1 MVFNKTEKQER
12 AYLQQVID
20 LLQKT
25 ICNTDVSVKE
35 NVDTLAEY
43 KDYLW
48 SNKDIDPH
56 EIRSMRES
64 ILNHFA
70 VGENVI
76 DKRKRLGKILD
87 IPYFGRIDFTENKT
101 GSKTLPIYIGVH
113 SFYDYESKISLI
125 YDWRAPISGLFYD
138 YELGE
143 AFYISPAGKVEGDI
157 SLKRQYHIRKSRME
171 FMIESSLTVHDDI
184 LQKELSSNTDD
195 KMKNIVA
202 TIQREQNRIIRNE
215 DASVLIIQGV
225 AGSGK
230 TSIALHRIAYLLYAM
245 KGEISSKDILIIS
258 PNKVFADYISN
269 VLPELGEESVPEISM
284 EQILSGVLENKYK
297 HQTFFEQV
305 DELLG
310 NPAAG
315 YVERI
320 QYKATFEF
328 ISALD
333 KFILYI
339 ENTYFKAVDVKL
351 TKYVNIPAEFIEE
364 QFRRF
369 NRYPMRQRFETMTDY
384 ILEMVQIQYRI
395 SVTTAERNLLK
406 KEIRNMFAGNNDI
419 QAYKDFLEWLGK
431 PEMFKMRKNRTLEYS
446 DLAPLAYLHIA
457 LDGNNNKG
465 RVKHLLIDEMQDYSP
480 IQYKVLQK
488 LYPCRKTVLGDASQ
502 SVNPY
507 GSSTA
512 GMIQKAFIIGEVMKL
527 CKSYRSTYEITDLA
541 QKIRTNEE
549 LEPVARHGEQP
560 QILEF
565 DNVESEMFSIADLA
579 NSFRKSDY
587 KSLGIICKTESQAKE
602 MSERLKIYTDDIYFL
617 SNQSNAFVQGIII
630 TSAHMAKGLEFDEV
644 IIPQVDNKNYH
655 SEIDRSMLYVA
666 VTRAMHRLTL
676 CYCGKLSHFID
687 SYKSLEVINIPKGSR
702 EKFEKMFDDKEL
714 IARFKE
720 I

>member
-1 MVFNKTEKQER
+1 MEYSNFAHSFVSLFNELAVTVMVFNKTEKQER
-12 AYLQQVID
+12 AYLQQLID
-20 LLQKT
+20 LLKRT
-25 ICNTDVSVKE
+25 ISNTDVSVKE
-35 NVDTLAEY
+35 HINTLAEY
-43 KDYLW
+43 KEYLW

-64 ILNHFA
+64 ILNHIA
-70 VGENVI
+70 LGENVI
-76 DKRKRLGKILD
+76 DKRKRLGKTLD
-87 IPYFGRIDFTENKT
+87 IPYFGRIDFTENKKD
-101 GSKTLPIYIGVH
+101 SKPLPIYIGVQ
-113 SFYDYESKISLI
+113 SFYDSNSKVGLI
-125 YDWRAPISGLFYD
+125 YDWRAPISGMFYD
-138 YELGE
+138 YELGK
-143 AFYISPAGKVEGDI
+143 ASYSSPMGKVEGYI
-157 SLKRQYHIRKSRME
+157 SLKRQYRIRKGIME

-184 LQKELSSNTDD
+184 LQKELSSNADD

-202 TIQREQNRIIRNE
+202 TIQREQNNIIRNE

-245 KGEISSKDILIIS
+245 KGEISSQDILIVS

-269 VLPELGEESVPEISM
+269 VLPELGEETVPETSM
-284 EQILSGVLENKYK
+284 EQILSGILENKYK
-297 HQTFFEQV
+297 YQTFFEQV

-310 NPAAG
+310 KPAAEFI
-315 YVERI
+315 YRI

-333 KFILYI
+333 RFILHI
-339 ENTYFKAVDVKL
+339 EKTYFKAVNVRL
-351 TKYVNIPAEFIEE
+351 TRFITIPGEFIEE

-384 ILEMVQIQYRI
+384 ILEMAQIQYRI

-406 KEIRNMFAGNNDI
+406 KEIRNMFVGNNDI
-419 QAYKDFLEWLGK
+419 QVYKDFFEWIGK
-431 PEMFKMRKNRTLEYS
+431 PEMFKMRKNRALEYS

-457 LDGNNNKG
+457 LDGNSIKN

-488 LYPCRKTVLGDASQ
+488 LYSCRKTILGDASQ

-512 GMIQKAFIIGEVMKL
+512 GMIQKALITGEVMKL
-527 CKSYRSTYEITDLA
+527 CKSYRSTYEITNFG
-541 QKIRTNEE
+541 QKIRINED

-560 QILEF
+560 QILKF
-565 DNVESEMFSIADLA
+565 DNIENEISGIANLIS
-579 NSFRKSDY
+579 SFKKSDY
-587 KSLGIICKTESQAKE
+587 KSLGIICKTELQAKE
-602 MSERLKIYTDDIYFL
+602 ISKKLESYTDEISFL
-617 SNQSNAFVQGIII
+617 SNQSNAFVQGIIV

-644 IIPQVDNKNYH
+644 IVPQVDNKNYH

-676 CYCGKLSHFID
+676 TYCG
-687 SYKSLEVINIPKGSR
+687 
-702 EKFEKMFDDKEL
+702 EL
-714 IARFKE
+714 YPIVLPLPH
-720 I
+720 